1 MLAFFRRLSKSKIGN
16 WIMAFVLVAILGG
29 FALADLSNFGTG
41 IPGFGMSSTTIAEV
55 GRQDIKQPDVE
66 QAMERHLQQV
76 RQQNPSADYS
86 TILRDLDPLLNQL
99 IDERAIS
106 GFAHKYGFTISKRL
120 VDAEIAN
127 LPGVKGLNGK
137 PDVQNYQRLLAENRL
152 SDAEVRR
159 SIAASLAGRYMMLP
173 LSAEARVPVGV
184 ATPYAQ
190 MLLEEREGEAAVVP
204 FTAFTANLKPADADL
219 QRYYTLNR
227 ARYVV
232 PEQRTVRFAKITAD
246 QVPGAT
252 ATDQEIDAYYK
263 ANQAN
268 YASKEL
274 RNLTQVV
281 VPDQATANAIAARA
295 KAGQPLAAA
304 AAPAGS
310 KAAISSPK
318 DQTKDAF
325 ASAAGNNAANA
336 VFAASSDAVVGPIQS
351 DFGWVVAKV
360 ESIRTEGGKS
370 LAAAK
375 AEIATKLNADKRK
388 GALEELTTKIQDA
401 IDGGSNFTEAVAV
414 GKLQVVTTPLV
425 TADGTSRVDAS
436 YRLPAE
442 YAPALKAAFGIA
454 PNDEP
459 EVVALPDKSGYVITA
474 PEQVVAAA
482 PAPLASIRER
492 VVADWTMGEGLARA
506 KKAAETIA
514 AKGSQGISLADAIK
528 QLGVA
533 LPVQP
538 LKARRIQVAQANPQI
553 APALATLFSLQTGKA
568 KMVAD
573 TQRRGYFVVKVNKA
587 LQVNAL
593 AALSFVGR
601 MRADIQQQ
609 LSDDYTRQ
617 FVNAIRADLKVRKN
631 DKAIEEYRKRL
642 ASTGG

>member
-66 QAMERHLQQV
+66 QAMERHLQQI
-76 RQQNPSADYS
+76 RQQSPNADYS
-86 TILRDLDPLLNQL
+86 TISRDLDPLLNQL

-106 GFAHKYGFTISKRL
+106 AFAHKYGFTISKRL

-204 FTAFTANLKPADADL
+204 FTAFTANLKPGDADL
-219 QRYYTLNR
+219 QRYYTANR

-295 KAGQPLAAA
+295 RAGQPLAAA

-336 VFAASSDAVVGPIQS
+336 VFAAASGAVVGPIQS

-360 ESIRTEGGKS
+360 ESVRTEGGKS

-375 AEIATKLNADKRK
+375 AEIATKLNEEKRK
-388 GALEELTTKIQDA
+388 GALEDLTTKIQDA
-401 IDGGSNFTEAVAV
+401 IDGGSNFTEAVAI
-414 GKLQVVTTPLV
+414 GKLQVVATPLV

-459 EVVALPDKSGYVITA
+459 EVVPLPGKSGYVITA

-482 PAPLASIRER
+482 PAPLASIRDR
-492 VVADWTMGEGLARA
+492 VAADWTMAEGLARA

-514 AKGSQGISLADAIK
+514 AKGSQGMSLADAIK

-538 LKARRIQVAQANPQI
+538 MKARRIQVAQANPQI

-568 KMVAD
+568 KMVPD
-573 TQRRGYFVVKVNKA
+573 TQRRGFFVVKVNRA

-593 AALSFVGR
+593 AAMSLVGR

-642 ASTGG
+642 ATVGG